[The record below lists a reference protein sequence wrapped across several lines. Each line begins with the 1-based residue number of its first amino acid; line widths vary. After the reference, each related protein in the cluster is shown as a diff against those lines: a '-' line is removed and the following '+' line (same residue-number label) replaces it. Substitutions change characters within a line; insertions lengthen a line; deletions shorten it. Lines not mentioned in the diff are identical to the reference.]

1 MLSIENNNEKQ
12 KENLPFG
19 KINNFPK
26 PSFFLQEKLTTFFL
40 KTEKSG
46 GLWGAEVGICIV
58 FSSAYSFLQEAGV
71 DNF

>member
-26 PSFFLQEKLTTFFL
+26 PSFFLQENMFYI
-40 KTEKSG
+40 KTWHNLVCFGRAWVKCG
-46 GLWGAEVGICIV
+46 
-58 FSSAYSFLQEAGV
+58 
-71 DNF
+71 